1 MMYKVMVVDDETLGR
16 KSIRK
21 MISELS
27 LDVEVI
33 AEAQNGEEAL
43 ELIEISK
50 PHIVVTDMNMPVMD
64 GQRFLEA
71 LHDRFGDI
79 RVIVISGYSQF
90 EYLKAAIRYQACE
103 YLLKPVSVPELRE
116 SMVQAIEA
124 IRRYMSLQQQQR
136 ETREMRRMKRGA
148 FLINVT
154 VQRIT
159 NRADILQQ
167 ARELQMDAGIRYRLV
182 LIRFRQFSEVARTN
196 FHGNAELLMFS
207 IDNILREI
215 LGDDQI
221 PAFISE
227 DGMGYCL
234 IVPASSIEGQAFAAS
249 EAGGD
254 SVRFEW
260 LEALHEAVQR
270 TLRLEV
276 LAGVSGLCEG
286 FAELPEAY
294 RTAERTLL
302 RLTLHGSGLTVS
314 LADNPEQPRKTEAL
328 PSFVAQEIRQAFA
341 SGNAKDLRRL
351 LDEYQARV
359 DRSVDITISQVHREL
374 AIIREAAVS
383 EMRGIAAAHPPLYDA
398 AAITEVTDPAELRRL
413 LTGWADAAE
422 EYGADRRETDSSQL
436 IWHIVDYL
444 DAHYFED
451 ISLIDVATRFHLDPS
466 YLSKLFKSVTSEN
479 FIEYVTRKRIE
490 KACELLRSSE
500 RKISE
505 ISELIGYENQ
515 RYFSQVF
522 KKSTGQTPSEY
533 REAQQSGEAGN
544 PKN

>member
-1 MMYKVMVVDDETLGR
+1 MYKVMVVDDETLGR

-116 SMVQAIEA
+116 SMVQAMEA
-124 IRRYMSLQQQQR
+124 LRRYMSLQQQQR

-148 FLINVT
+148 FLQNIT
-154 VQRIT
+154 AQRIA

-167 ARELQMDAGIRYRLV
+167 AREMQMDPGIRYRLAV
-182 LIRFRQFSEVARTN
+182 IRFRRFSEVARTS
-196 FHGNAELLMFS
+196 FHGNAELLLFS

-215 LGDDQI
+215 LGDDQM

-227 DGMGYCL
+227 EGTGYCL
-234 IVPASSIEGQAFAAS
+234 IVPASSFEGAAFAT
-249 EAGGD
+249 AGRAG
-254 SVRFEW
+254 VPVWCEW
-260 LEALHEAVQR
+260 LEALHEAVR
-270 TLRLEV
+270 GTLKLEV
-276 LAGVSGLCEG
+276 LAGVSGICDG

-294 RTAERTLL
+294 RAAEGTLL
-302 RLTLHGSGLTVS
+302 SQTLHGSGLTVS
-314 LADNPEQPRKTEAL
+314 LADHPEQPRKAEAL
-328 PSFVAQEIRQAFA
+328 TSFVAQEIRQAFA

-351 LDEYQARV
+351 LDEYLVRL
-359 DRSVDITISQVHREL
+359 DRSTGIPIGQVQREL

-383 EMRGIAAAHPPLYDA
+383 EMRGIAATHPALYDA
-398 AAITEVTDPAELRRL
+398 AAIAGVTDPGELRRL
-413 LTGWADAAE
+413 LAGWAEAAE
-422 EYGADRRETDSSQL
+422 EYGAGRRETDSSQL
-436 IWHIVDYL
+436 IRHIVDYL

-466 YLSKLFKSVTSEN
+466 YLSKLFKSATSEN

-505 ISELIGYENQ
+505 ISELVGYENQ

-533 REAQQSGEAGN
+533 RDAQAGETGN
-544 PKN
+544 TKN

>member
-1 MMYKVMVVDDETLGR
+1 MYKVMVVDDETLGR

-27 LDVEVI
+27 LDVEVM

-71 LHDRFGDI
+71 LHDRYGDI

-116 SMVQAIEA
+116 SMVQAMEA
-124 IRRYMSLQQQQR
+124 LRRYMSLQQQQR
-136 ETREMRRMKRGA
+136 ETREMRRMKRAA
-148 FLINVT
+148 FLQNVT
-154 VQRIT
+154 AQRIA

-167 ARELQMDAGIRYRLV
+167 AREMQMDAGIRYRLAV
-182 LIRFRQFSEVARTN
+182 IRFRRFSEVARTS

-215 LGDDQI
+215 LGDDQM

-227 DGMGYCL
+227 EGTGYCL
-234 IVPASSIEGQAFAAS
+234 IVPASSFEGEAFAA
-249 EAGGD
+249 AGTAGVT
-254 SVRFEW
+254 VRFEW
-260 LEALHEAVQR
+260 LEALHGAVQR
-270 TLRLEV
+270 TLKLEV
-276 LAGVSGLCEG
+276 LAGVSGVCEG

-294 RTAERTLL
+294 RAAEGTLL
-302 RLTLHGSGLTVS
+302 RQAFHGSGLTVS
-314 LADNPEQPRKTEAL
+314 LADHPEQPRKTETL
-328 PSFVAQEIRQAFA
+328 TSFVAQEIRQAFA
-341 SGNAKDLRRL
+341 TGNAKDLRRL
-351 LDEYQARV
+351 LDEYLARL
-359 DRSVDITISQVHREL
+359 DRSADIPIGQVQREL

-383 EMRGIAAAHPPLYDA
+383 EMRGIAATHPALYDA
-398 AAITEVTDPAELRRL
+398 VAVAGVNDPGELRRL
-413 LTGWADAAE
+413 LAGWADAAA
-422 EYGADRRETDSSQL
+422 EYGAGRRETDSSQL
-436 IWHIVDYL
+436 IRHIVDYL

-466 YLSKLFKSVTSEN
+466 YLSKLFKSATAEN

-505 ISELIGYENQ
+505 ISELVGYENQ

-533 REAQQSGEAGN
+533 RDAQAGETGN
-544 PKN
+544 TKN